1 MRFFVD
7 LNNIE
12 DIEYFVNKAKKYECE
27 INVSNHNKTSV
38 VNASSIMG
46 LFTLNLSEPV
56 EVSIKDDEVAELFMD
71 EVYKLLV

>member
-1 MRFFVD
+1 MKFFVD

-12 DIEYFVNKAKKYECE
+12 DIEYFVNKAKKYGCE